1 MSKPNIPDPVATAQR
16 VRELARD
23 FASDVTEGYR
33 KSSRFLR
40 LRVALI
46 GSWAL
51 LSLVALYTACPSSGP
66 TNELG
71 AEVTLLPETLV
82 GQQISISNGSREMWT
97 EVTLAL
103 DGAWEHRVRTVRAG
117 QNVVVGVTRFE
128 RDGVAAPPDLKP
140 RKIEIRCDQGS
151 AELSLVRR

>member
-1 MSKPNIPDPVATAQR
+1 
-16 VRELARD
+16 
-23 FASDVTEGYR
+23 
-33 KSSRFLR
+33 
-40 LRVALI
+40 
-46 GSWAL
+46 
-51 LSLVALYTACPSSGP
+51 
-66 TNELG
+66 
-71 AEVTLLPETLV
+71 V

-97 EVTLAL
+97 EVALSL

-128 RDGVAAPPDLKP
+128 RDGVAAPADLKP